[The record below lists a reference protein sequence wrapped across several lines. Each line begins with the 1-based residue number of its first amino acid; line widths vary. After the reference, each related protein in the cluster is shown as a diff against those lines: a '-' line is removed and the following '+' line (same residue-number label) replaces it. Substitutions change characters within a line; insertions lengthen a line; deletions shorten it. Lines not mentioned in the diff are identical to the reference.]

1 MVGNQST
8 FFSVKHVHAEHK
20 QKILCLPSSCLY
32 FKKRRRNGNDVNKKN
47 KLIEG
52 KTYQCNLDYQ
62 YNEFFLNQDLLFHI
76 IIVLL

>member
-32 FKKRRRNGNDVNKKN
+32 FKKK
-47 KLIEG
+47 E
-52 KTYQCNLDYQ
+52 
-62 YNEFFLNQDLLFHI
+62 EEEMEMM
-76 IIVLL
+76 

>member
-1 MVGNQST
+1 MQNTNRKFYAYQAPVY
-8 FFSVKHVHAEHK
+8 
-20 QKILCLPSSCLY
+20 I